1 MKRLWKAIADW
12 FADVSEPEP
21 TLDDIIDGLTEEQ
34 VKRYF
39 EKNADIDL
47 SVPLAI
53 ARQVREEITWNLS
66 RSKKKLAADDLAT
79 MRGMLAGIAKFED
92 LYCAALRQ
100 QGRLRNER

>member
-1 MKRLWKAIADW
+1 MRIWRAIADW
-12 FADVSEPEP
+12 FTAENEGEP
-21 TLDDIIDGLTEEQ
+21 TLDDIVDGISEEQ
-34 VKRYF
+34 VRRYF
-39 EKNADIDL
+39 EKNNDVDL